1 MKFEALCKRML
12 YTGSTF
18 RLETQEHMRLLTV
31 VSILE
36 EASRDQLILKN
47 FKQNNLSLI
56 SSTMLLSVGIS
67 GSSSYTSGELGR
79 QEAIVRIGTAGVR
92 ALEKMSPQVVKK
104 TYQGLHTYIYFH
116 DLIVFYF

>member
-1 MKFEALCKRML
+1 
-12 YTGSTF
+12 
-18 RLETQEHMRLLTV
+18 MRLLTV

-36 EASRDQLILKN
+36 EASREQLLLKN

-79 QEAIVRIGTAGVR
+79 LEAIVRIGTAGVR
-92 ALEKMSPQVVKK
+92 VVKK
-104 TYQGLHTYIYFH
+104 TYLGLHTYIYFH
-116 DLIVFYF
+116 DRYY